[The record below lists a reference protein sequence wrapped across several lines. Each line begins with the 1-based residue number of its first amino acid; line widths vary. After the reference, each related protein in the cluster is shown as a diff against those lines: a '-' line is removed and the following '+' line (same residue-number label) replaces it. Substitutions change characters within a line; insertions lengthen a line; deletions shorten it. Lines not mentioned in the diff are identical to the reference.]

1 MSFNLVVPDLA
12 ESVVEATVSS
22 WTKKIG
28 DSVKAGEVV
37 VVLET
42 DKVSLEVTADGD
54 GVLESILAPEG
65 ADVAVGAILGVVSG
79 SASMTTAQT
88 VAPVTVS
95 ASTPVTSEAQ
105 KATPV
110 AKRVATEHSVDISQV
125 PSSGAKVTKSDVQNF
140 ISNQT
145 APAPT
150 PAPKPVQA
158 TPAPKPQP
166 ASLPS
171 VLMMGGAGRKEE
183 RVKMSRRRQTIA
195 KRLIEAQTTAAM
207 LTTFNEIDMSAVN
220 SVRARRKDAF
230 KEKHG
235 VGLGFNAFFVKA
247 VIGALKAFPQ
257 LNAEIQENEIVYKHY
272 FDIGIAIGVTDGLVV
287 PVLRDADRMSFAQI
301 ENQVKDYAKQAQD
314 GSLGIDALMGGTFTI
329 TNGGIFGSLMSTPI
343 LNPPQVG
350 ILGLHAIKDRPVVVN
365 GEIVVRPMM
374 YVALT
379 YDHRIV
385 DGREAVQFL
394 VKVKDL
400 IEDPESLLI
409 EG

>member
-12 ESVVEATVSS
+12 ESVIEATVSS
-22 WTKKIG
+22 WTKKVG
-28 DSVKAGEVV
+28 DKVSAGEVV

-42 DKVSLEVTADGD
+42 DKVSLEVTADAD

-65 ADVAVGAILGVVSG
+65 SDVAVGAILGVVS
-79 SASMTTAQT
+79 SDVT
-88 VAPVTVS
+88 VASSQPAPVS
-95 ASTPVTSEAQ
+95 ASAPPPVQTDGQ

-110 AKRVATEHSVDISQV
+110 AKRVATEHRVDINQV
-125 PSSGAKVTKSDVQNF
+125 PTTGTKVTKSDVQNF
-140 ISNQT
+140 ISGQT
-145 APAPT
+145 APPPK
-150 PAPKPVQA
+150 PAPAPV
-158 TPAPKPQP
+158 PAPKPQ
-166 ASLPS
+166 ST
-171 VLMMGGAGRKEE
+171 VTMTQNGAGYRKEE
-183 RVKMSRRRQTIA
+183 RVKMTRRRQTIA
-195 KRLIEAQTTAAM
+195 KRLIEAQSTAAM
-207 LTTFNEIDMSAVN
+207 LTTFNEIDMSGVN
-220 SVRARRKDAF
+220 ALRAKRKDSF
-230 KEKHG
+230 KEKYG

-257 LNAEIQENEIVYKHY
+257 LNAEIQDNDIVYKHY
-272 FDIGIAIGVTDGLVV
+272 YDIGIAIGVSDGLVV

-301 ENQVKDYAKQAQD
+301 ENQVKEYAKQAQD
-314 GSLGIDALMGGTFTI
+314 GTLSLESLMGGTFTI

-350 ILGLHAIKDRPVVVN
+350 ILGLHAIKDRPMVVD
-365 GEIVVRPMM
+365 GEIVIRPMM

-400 IEDPESLLI
+400 IEDPEALLI

>member
-22 WTKKIG
+22 WTKKVG
-28 DSVKAGEVV
+28 DSVKAGDVV

-65 ADVAVGAILGVVSG
+65 ADVEVGAILGVVSG
-79 SASMTTAQT
+79 SAPASITTAQT
-88 VAPVTVS
+88 VSPVTVS
-95 ASTPVTSEAQ
+95 APVSSEGQ

-125 PSSGAKVTKSDVQNF
+125 PSSGGKVTKSDVQNF
-140 ISNQT
+140 ISGQS
-145 APAPT
+145 APT
-150 PAPKPVQA
+150 PAPKPIQA

-166 ASLPS
+166 APLPS
-171 VLMMGGAGRKEE
+171 VLTTGGGYRKEE

-195 KRLIEAQTTAAM
+195 KRLIEAQSTAAM

-220 SVRARRKDAF
+220 AVRARRKDAF

-257 LNAEIQENEIVYKHY
+257 LNAEIQEPEIVYKHY
-272 FDIGIAIGVTDGLVV
+272 YDIGIAIGVSDGLVV

-314 GSLGIDALMGGTFTI
+314 GSLGIDSLIGGTFTI

-350 ILGLHAIKDRPVVVN
+350 ILGLHSIKDRPVVVN

-394 VKVKDL
+394 VKVKEL

>member
-22 WTKKIG
+22 WTKKVG
-28 DSVKAGEVV
+28 DKVSAGEVI

-42 DKVSLEVTADGD
+42 DKVSLEVTAEGD
-54 GVLESILAPEG
+54 GVLESILTPEG
-65 ADVAVGAILGVVSG
+65 TDVEVGAVLGVVSG
-79 SASMTTAQT
+79 SASATTSQT
-88 VAPVTVS
+88 ITPVSVPVTS
-95 ASTPVTSEAQ
+95 PAPVTSEAQ

-110 AKRVATEHSVDISQV
+110 AKRVATEHSVDIAQV

-140 ISNQT
+140 ISGQN

-150 PAPKPVQA
+150 PKPQPQAVSAPKPA
-158 TPAPKPQP
+158 
-166 ASLPS
+166 PS
-171 VLMMGGAGRKEE
+171 VVTDGGGYRKEE

-195 KRLIEAQTTAAM
+195 KRLIEAQSTAAL
-207 LTTFNEIDMSAVN
+207 LTTFNEIDMTAVN
-220 SVRARRKDAF
+220 QLRARRKDSF

-272 FDIGIAIGVTDGLVV
+272 YDIGIAIGVSDGLVV

-314 GSLGIDALMGGTFTI
+314 GSLGIESLMGGTFTI

-350 ILGLHAIKDRPVVVN
+350 ILGLHAIKDRAVVVN

-379 YDHRIV
+379 YDHRMV

-400 IEDPESLLI
+400 IEDPEVLLI

>member
-22 WTKKIG
+22 WTKKVG
-28 DSVKAGEVV
+28 DKVSAGEVI

-42 DKVSLEVTADGD
+42 DKVSLEVTAEGD
-54 GVLESILAPEG
+54 GVLESILTPEG
-65 ADVAVGAILGVVSG
+65 TDVEVGAVLGVVSG
-79 SASMTTAQT
+79 SASATTSQVITPISVPA
-88 VAPVTVS
+88 
-95 ASTPVTSEAQ
+95 PVTSEAQ

-110 AKRVATEHSVDISQV
+110 AKRVATEHSVDIAQV
-125 PSSGAKVTKSDVQNF
+125 PSSGTKVTKSDVQNF
-140 ISNQT
+140 ISGQN
-145 APAPT
+145 APAPVST
-150 PAPKPVQA
+150 PKPVSAPKPA
-158 TPAPKPQP
+158 
-166 ASLPS
+166 PS
-171 VLMMGGAGRKEE
+171 VAVNDGGGYRKEE

-195 KRLIEAQTTAAM
+195 KRLIEAQSTAAL
-207 LTTFNEIDMSAVN
+207 LTTFNEIDMTAVN
-220 SVRARRKDAF
+220 QLRARRKDLF

-247 VIGALKAFPQ
+247 VIGALKVFPQ

-272 FDIGIAIGVTDGLVV
+272 YDIGIAIGMSDGLVV

-314 GSLGIDALMGGTFTI
+314 GSLGIESLIGGTFTI

-350 ILGLHAIKDRPVVVN
+350 ILGLHAIKDRAVVVN

-379 YDHRIV
+379 YDHRMV

-400 IEDPESLLI
+400 IEDPEVLLI